1 MTDWT
6 YRCLIVP
13 DAQVDYARA
22 LSEAVAGAAGAGMW
36 TTPLSASGLL
46 PATHWISAGL
56 ISAEFAALLPL
67 TTFPPD
73 AEPINTPGNPEMVAQ
88 LATTN
93 GYSTTT
99 EQVQA
104 LFDASDIT
112 EEEAQQAMSR
122 LGLQMAAEDTRID
135 INTATAEVLDTLFG
149 IGDVRTAQIV
159 EGRPWASVDGLAEI
173 DGISAGMV
181 EDWRSLIKV

>member
-13 DAQVDYARA
+13 DDQVEYARA

-67 TTFPPD
+67 TTFPAD
-73 AEPINTPGNPEMVAQ
+73 AEPIYTPGNPEVVAQ
-88 LATTN
+88 LATDN

-112 EEEAQQAMSR
+112 EQEAMQEISR
-122 LGLQMAAEDTRID
+122 TGLK
-135 INTATAEVLDTLFG
+135 
-149 IGDVRTAQIV
+149 
-159 EGRPWASVDGLAEI
+159 
-173 DGISAGMV
+173 ISA
-181 EDWRSLIKV
+181 EQES

>member
-13 DAQVDYARA
+13 DANVVFARA
-22 LSEAVAGAAGAGMW
+22 LSEAVAGPAGAGMW

-67 TTFPPD
+67 TTYPAD
-73 AEPINTPGNPEMVAQ
+73 AEPVTTPGGAAMVAQ
-88 LATTN
+88 LAAAN
-93 GYSTTT
+93 GFEATI

-104 LFDASDIT
+104 LLDVSDIT
-112 EEEAQQAMSR
+112 EQEAMQAVGR
-122 LGLQMAAEDTRID
+122 LGVAIANDDE
-135 INTATAEVLDTLFG
+135 
-149 IGDVRTAQIV
+149 
-159 EGRPWASVDGLAEI
+159 
-173 DGISAGMV
+173 
-181 EDWRSLIKV
+181 